1 MSRPTRGHPR
11 AASTFTYGAVTLF
24 GRPSQAVQLVSS
36 VPCRGPTTPPPKGTV
51 WASPRSLAATDG
63 VSVDFLSSGYLDVS
77 VPRVALPYLCIQ
89 HGILAHDGKGVAP
102 FGHLRIDAR
111 VQLPVA
117 FRR

>member
-1 MSRPTRGHPR
+1 MSGPHNPTPEGM
-11 AASTFTYGAVTLF
+11 
-24 GRPSQAVQLVSS
+24 
-36 VPCRGPTTPPPKGTV
+36 V
-51 WASPRSLAATDG
+51 WASPLSLATTHG

-89 HGILAHDGKGVAP
+89 YGILTHDGKGVAP